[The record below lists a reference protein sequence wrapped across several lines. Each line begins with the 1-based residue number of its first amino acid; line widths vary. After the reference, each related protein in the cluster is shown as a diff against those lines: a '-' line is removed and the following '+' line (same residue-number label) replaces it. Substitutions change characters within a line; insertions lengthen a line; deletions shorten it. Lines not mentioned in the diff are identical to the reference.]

1 MRKLLLTSAAV
12 TALLAGTAL
21 APAQTR
27 QDHPSQ
33 QPAAASHSSSPQGRA
48 MEEKGSRAGDRR
60 ETTGASRDQSSQKEP
75 SGTGASDKSND
86 KAAGSDRNTSGATG
100 SDSKP
105 SAADKAEQKDSNK
118 GTTQRSDRQKGA
130 KSSPSS
136 ATGAKQETGGNAPRQ
151 DTATGR
157 KTNDAKTNS
166 SAQKS
171 DRSTAGQSPPNARSN
186 ANSNNTS
193 NQSDP
198 RQPSSGSSSQTNS
211 QSDNRTGSQQSTNG
225 RTGSTTA
232 SVEQQTKFNEVIRR
246 QNIRSVTN
254 VNFSVSVGTAIP
266 TSVHVY
272 DVPREIVTI
281 YPEYRGKKFV
291 VVRDEIVIIEPGTRK
306 IVSVIP
312 RSGRATTGATTST
325 TTKSSRLNLAPE
337 KRRMIRE
344 TVIKE
349 QSAPRCS
356 DVTVTVG
363 ETVSSSL
370 RLDPLPSLVV
380 QDVPEIRSYEF
391 CIKDNDVV
399 LVDPGEHRIIDVID

>member
-1 MRKLLLTSAAV
+1 
-12 TALLAGTAL
+12 L

-27 QDHPSQ
+27 QDRPSQ
-33 QPAAASHSSSPQGRA
+33 QPAAASQQASPQGRA
-48 MEEKGSRAGDRR
+48 HEEKGPRAGDRK
-60 ETTGASRDQSSQKEP
+60 ETTGASRDQSSQNEP
-75 SGTGASDKSND
+75 SRAGGSEKSSD

-100 SDSKP
+100 ADSKP
-105 SAADKAEQKDSNK
+105 NAADSAQEKDSKK

-130 KSSPSS
+130 KSNRSS
-136 ATGAKQETGGNAPRQ
+136 ATGAKQETGGNAQRQ
-151 DTATGR
+151 DTATER
-157 KTNDAKTNS
+157 KTNDAKTNDVKTNS
-166 SAQKS
+166 PAQKS
-171 DRSTAGQSPPNARSN
+171 DRSTAGQSPSNTRSN

-211 QSDNRTGSQQSTNG
+211 QSGNRTGSQQSTIGANG

-306 IVSVIP
+306 IVAVMP
-312 RSGRATTGATTST
+312 RSGRTTTGTTTST

-380 QDVPEIRSYEF
+380 QDVPEVRSYEF